1 MKSRRRFAISW
12 GLMIAAI
19 VIGLFCN
26 KYFKTV
32 EFSAVIGYGFKELTW
47 TREDMGR
54 IVYDDY
60 IEDTFGELLSPCSYD
75 DFKTN
80 VLSRLRQS
88 IGLRARTSHEYE
100 QMFRELSIRIGFA
113 NMQNKRVA
121 VFSLKKHAVLQL
133 GFPPRLCIAVE
144 DVVPFLDA
152 CADAAVDMY
161 PISQNARFER
171 SVSSISNIV
180 QKQERTVQRLKEKM
194 KHCGQSS
201 GESAGN
207 QSTDIEMAQKLY
219 DDLKQKLEETEKLR
233 GTVPY
238 KIKVIK
244 RAAEE
249 SYHVMG

>member
-1 MKSRRRFAISW
+1 VGFVVALEFFLDWIEET
-12 GLMIAAI
+12 LA
-19 VIGLFCN
+19 L
-26 KYFKTV
+26 V
-32 EFSAVIGYGFKELTW
+32 E
-47 TREDMGR
+47 R
-54 IVYDDY
+54 IVELVKAIAEFEAADEHFEAVDVVG
-60 IEDTFGELLSPCSYD
+60 IGVVATFCSYD

-249 SYHVMG
+249 SCHVME